1 MLKDLE
7 KINVMQFES
16 FFSNEETCFQ
26 YLAEYKWKN
35 GFVCRKCG
43 NTHYC
48 AGKSPYSRRCTR
60 CKSEESARSH
70 TFFHNCRINIKEAFY
85 IVHKVLHNPNIST
98 YVLAD
103 ESGHRQMTCWRMKK
117 LVEEEMKTKDLK

>member
-16 FFSNEETCFQ
+16 FFPDEETCFQ

-48 AGKSPYSRRCTR
+48 AGKSPY
-60 CKSEESARSH
+60 
-70 TFFHNCRINIKEAFY
+70 
-85 IVHKVLHNPNIST
+85 
-98 YVLAD
+98 
-103 ESGHRQMTCWRMKK
+103 
-117 LVEEEMKTKDLK
+117 